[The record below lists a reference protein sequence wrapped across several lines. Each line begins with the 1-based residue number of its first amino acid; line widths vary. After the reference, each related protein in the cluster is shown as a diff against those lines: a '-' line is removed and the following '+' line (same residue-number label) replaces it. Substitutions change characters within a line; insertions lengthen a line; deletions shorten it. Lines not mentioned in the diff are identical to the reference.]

1 MLCFILHLVVCN
13 AADWMLHKCC
23 RLFGFV
29 ARKTG
34 STTDNSCHLFGE
46 LDPSQPAMAIVSF
59 VEKLLIKHG
68 HCLK

>member
-1 MLCFILHLVVCN
+1 
-13 AADWMLHKCC
+13 MLHKCC

-46 LDPSQPAMAIVSF
+46 LDPSQPATAIVSF